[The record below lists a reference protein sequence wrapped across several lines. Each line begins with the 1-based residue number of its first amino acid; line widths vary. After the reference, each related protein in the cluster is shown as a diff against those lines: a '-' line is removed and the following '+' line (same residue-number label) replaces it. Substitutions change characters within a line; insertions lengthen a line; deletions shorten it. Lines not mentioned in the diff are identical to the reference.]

1 MSEQEETAA
10 EGGPG
15 WPYDAVDKSLAKRMQ
30 EHMEEVR
37 VLSVDDRTA
46 AARRVG
52 EVFRRAIDLLTAT
65 PAPAEVL
72 TGIGELMETVVSQ
85 LEGYGDNRRYEG
97 LAEAS
102 GLGHDRAHFDWS
114 PLLGAS
120 NPLAPPLILDVEDD
134 MIVGRGRFGSA
145 YEGPPGCV
153 HGGYVAAAF
162 DEVLG
167 LTQSL
172 SGQVG
177 MTGTLTVRYRRPTPL
192 HTDLRWEGRLESVSG
207 RKVSTSS
214 VLKAHGEVLAEA
226 TGLFITVSPERFAA
240 LASLRERQAQD
251 SRREGQRDQD

>member
-1 MSEQEETAA
+1 VTGDKEQA
-10 EGGPG
+10 EGGTG
-15 WPYDAVDKSLAKRMQ
+15 WPYDGVDPSLARRLQEQLEEARAIRVDKR
-30 EHMEEVR
+30 
-37 VLSVDDRTA
+37 A
-46 AARRVG
+46 ASAREVG
-52 EVFRRAIDLLTAT
+52 ESFRRAIDLLTAT
-65 PAPAEVL
+65 PAPPEVLAEVA
-72 TGIGELMETVVSQ
+72 ELMSSVVSR
-85 LEGYGDNRRYEG
+85 LEGYGASRRYEG

-102 GLGHDRAHFDWS
+102 GLGHDPAHFDWS

-134 MIVGRGRFGSA
+134 IVVGRGRFGSA

-153 HGGYVAAAF
+153 HGGLVAAAF

-207 RKVSTSS
+207 RKVTTSAI
-214 VLKAHGEVLAEA
+214 VIAKGEVTAEA

-240 LASLRERQAQD
+240 LAALRERHG
-251 SRREGQRDQD
+251 E

>member
-1 MSEQEETAA
+1 MTADNEQDRT
-10 EGGPG
+10 GGR
-15 WPYDAVDKSLAKRMQ
+15 WPYDGVDPSLARRLQ
-30 EHMEEVR
+30 EQLEEVR
-37 VLSVDDRTA
+37 ATPVDKRTA
-46 AARRVG
+46 AAREVG
-52 EVFRRAIDLLTAT
+52 ESFRRAIDLLTAT
-65 PAPAEVL
+65 PAPPEVLAEVADL
-72 TGIGELMETVVSQ
+72 VSSVVSK
-85 LEGYGDNRRYEG
+85 LEGYGSNRRYEG

-120 NPLAPPLILDVEDD
+120 NPLAPPLVLDVEGD
-134 MIVGRGRFGSA
+134 IVVGRGRFGAA

-153 HGGYVAAAF
+153 HGGLVAAAF

-192 HTDLRWEGRLESVSG
+192 HTELRWEGRLESVSG
-207 RKVSTSS
+207 RKVTTSS
-214 VLKAHGEVLAEA
+214 VVIAKGEVTAEA

-240 LASLRERQAQD
+240 LAALRERRGEHDA
-251 SRREGQRDQD
+251 

>member
-1 MSEQEETAA
+1 MTADKEQ
-10 EGGPG
+10 GGTGGG
-15 WPYDAVDKSLAKRMQ
+15 WPYDGVDPSLAHRLQ
-30 EHMEEVR
+30 DQLEEVR
-37 VLSVDDRTA
+37 ATPVDKRTA
-46 AARRVG
+46 AAREVG
-52 EVFRRAIDLLTAT
+52 ESFRRAIDLLTAT
-65 PAPAEVL
+65 PAPPEVLAEVSA
-72 TGIGELMETVVSQ
+72 LMSSVVSK
-85 LEGYGDNRRYEG
+85 LEGYGSNRRYEG

-120 NPLAPPLILDVEDD
+120 NPLAPPLLLDVEGD
-134 MIVGRGRFGSA
+134 IVVGRGRFGAA

-153 HGGYVAAAF
+153 HGGLVAAAF

-207 RKVSTSS
+207 RKVTTSS
-214 VLKAHGEVLAEA
+214 VVIARGEVTAEA
-226 TGLFITVSPERFAA
+226 TGLFVTVSPERFAA
-240 LASLRERQAQD
+240 LAELRERRGEQEA
-251 SRREGQRDQD
+251 